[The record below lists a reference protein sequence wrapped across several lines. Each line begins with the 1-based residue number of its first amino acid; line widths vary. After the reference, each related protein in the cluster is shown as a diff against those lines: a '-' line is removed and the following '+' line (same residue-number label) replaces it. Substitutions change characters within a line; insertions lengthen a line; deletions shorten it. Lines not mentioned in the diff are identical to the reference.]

1 MDPKIIFAVVSI
13 LLGTYA
19 FFPYLRDT
27 IRGKTQPHSY
37 TWLIWSLTQGTA
49 AFGIFYGGGGIGGL
63 AFAIGAVFVFITF
76 LFSLKYGTKNI
87 TSFDTIL
94 LIVALLAIFLWW
106 YFKDPFISVLLVC
119 IIDIVGYFPSF
130 RKSYQE
136 PWSETLLA
144 WGCFIVGNSFALLA
158 LREYNFLT
166 MGYIISISVA
176 NLLLILICVVR
187 RKSIA
192 RPQM

>member
-1 MDPKIIFAVVSI
+1 MDYKLIFAGISI

-49 AFGIFYGGGGIGGL
+49 AVGMFYGGGGIGML
-63 AFAIGAVFVFITF
+63 AFAIGAVFVFVTF

-87 TSFDTIL
+87 TPFDTVL
-94 LIVALLAIFLWW
+94 LVVALLAIFLWW

-136 PWSETLLA
+136 PWSETVST
-144 WGCFIVGNSFALLA
+144 WIYFIVGNSFAILA

-166 MGYIISISVA
+166 LGYIISISTA
-176 NLLLILICVVR
+176 NLVLIIICVMR
-187 RKSIA
+187 RKAIQKSDT
-192 RPQM
+192 